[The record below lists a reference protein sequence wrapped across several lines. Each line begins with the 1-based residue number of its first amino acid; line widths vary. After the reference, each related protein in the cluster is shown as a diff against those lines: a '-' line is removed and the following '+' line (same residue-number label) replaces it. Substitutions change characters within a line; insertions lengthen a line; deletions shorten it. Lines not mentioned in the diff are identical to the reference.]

1 MEFESGRCSA
11 LTSADLSWA
20 SHFPLV
26 LNSTGGN
33 FTRKFLLLG
42 SLTLFCCKDIG
53 LARAEK
59 DITQAYIKVM
69 YEAGLVDTA
78 V

>member
-33 FTRKFLLLG
+33 FTRKFLLLR
-42 SLTLFCCKDIG
+42 DIG

-59 DITQAYIKVM
+59 DITQAYIEVM
-69 YEAGLVDTA
+69 YEADLVDTA

>member
-33 FTRKFLLLG
+33 FTHKFLLLR
-42 SLTLFCCKDIG
+42 SLTFFCCRDIG
-53 LARAEK
+53 LAWAEK
-59 DITQAYIKVM
+59 DITQAYIEVM
-69 YEAGLVDTA
+69 YQADLVDTA

>member
-33 FTRKFLLLG
+33 FTRKFLLLR
-42 SLTLFCCKDIG
+42 SLTFFCCSDIG
-53 LARAEK
+53 LAIEDPAE
-59 DITQAYIKVM
+59 VLS
-69 YEAGLVDTA
+69 GLLVAEDATSD
-78 V
+78 